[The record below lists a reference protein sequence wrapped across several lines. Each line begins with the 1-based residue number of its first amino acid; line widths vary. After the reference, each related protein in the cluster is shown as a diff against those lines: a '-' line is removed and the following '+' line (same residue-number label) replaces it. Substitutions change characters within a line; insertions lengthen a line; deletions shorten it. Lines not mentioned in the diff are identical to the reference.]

1 MADVR
6 SLLRQQRVGR
16 RIEHAYA
23 AYSDAGKLL
32 CTLCHEH
39 IKAESL
45 WDGHLRGAG
54 HRQRVKA
61 LQERAQA
68 KPDGGELE
76 TTSAAQTQPH
86 KRKLDEDR
94 DEEMADIPETEEEE
108 PMRKKRSK
116 PDMTVSISAEPV
128 SPSDQRPSPH
138 GSLNEGSGKKDEA
151 AAKRVPNSLTPPMLQ
166 RRTSGT
172 PVLGVEMQIPS
183 RPATPIGPTRDG
195 MGGSGSASV
204 TSASALSTPK
214 MQPPGKSPLIP
225 ANAGFVPGNG
235 VAATQETG
243 SSAAGPLGQVPV
255 DEDEWAAFEADMIG
269 GQASRAAGAAP
280 PVSADAV
287 ISAPAMT
294 AEQLAAKGAEEDQEK
309 RKALAD
315 IELEDEKEEATRA
328 LEDEFEEME
337 ELEARVQ
344 KLKER
349 REALRH
355 KPGSGGATAASARVL
370 DPKEQSVPAGKENA
384 TGDSVTQDQ
393 GEDDDDD
400 DEDED
405 EDDWAGFRF
414 RG

>member
-6 SLLRQQRVGR
+6 SLLRQQRAVR

-76 TTSAAQTQPH
+76 TASAQAQSH

-94 DEEMADIPETEEEE
+94 DEEMADIPEAEEEEE
-108 PMRKKRSK
+108 PMRKKRSR

-138 GSLNEGSGKKDEA
+138 GSLSEGSGKKDEA
-151 AAKRVPNSLTPPMLQ
+151 ARRMPNSLTPPMLQ

-195 MGGSGSASV
+195 MGGSGSASAA
-204 TSASALSTPK
+204 SASALSTPK

-225 ANAGFVPGNG
+225 SNAGFVAGNG
-235 VAATQETG
+235 AAATQETG
-243 SSAAGPLGQVPV
+243 SSAAGPLAQGPV
-255 DEDEWAAFEADMIG
+255 DEDEWAAFEADMLG
-269 GQASRAAGAAP
+269 GQAPGARGAA

-287 ISAPAMT
+287 ISAAAMT

-349 REALRH
+349 REALRQ
-355 KPGSGGATAASARVL
+355 KPGSGGETAASARVL
-370 DPKEQSVPAGKENA
+370 DPKEQSAQAGKENA
-384 TGDSVTQDQ
+384 AGDGAVQDQ
-393 GEDDDDD
+393 DEDDDE